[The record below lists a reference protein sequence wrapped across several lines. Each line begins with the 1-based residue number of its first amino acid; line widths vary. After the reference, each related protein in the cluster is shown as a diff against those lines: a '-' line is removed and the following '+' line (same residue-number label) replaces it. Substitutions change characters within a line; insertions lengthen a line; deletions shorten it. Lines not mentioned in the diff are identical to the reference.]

1 MKKTLLHEAQKYKQE
16 YQNFKIEK
24 LVTMSSPT
32 KFWSTLKSMSTEKN
46 SVPRDTAIPTDKL

>member
-16 YQNFKIEK
+16 YQNFKIDNS
-24 LVTMSSPT
+24 LLMSSPT
-32 KFWSTLKSMSTEKN
+32 KFWSTLKSISTEKN

>member
-16 YQNFKIEK
+16 YQNFKIDK
-24 LVTMSSPT
+24 LVTTSSPT
-32 KFWSTLKSMSTEKN
+32 KFWSTLKSISTEKN